1 METCLHIGRC
11 GRAPSAAARVPQAW
25 LDHGRQIGATNILFL
40 FPYVLLDVP
49 TFPRHTDFTFKESAM
64 SYLSQPHFHN
74 EEAAYAFV
82 ESRVWPNGVTCPHCG
97 TVKDRISK
105 MQGKSTRIGAYKCYN
120 CRKPFTVKVGTIFE
134 SSHIP
139 LRLWLQG
146 IYLVAASKKGISANQ
161 LHRTLGITLKSA
173 WFMGHRIREAMKDD
187 TGILGGGGSIV
198 EADET
203 FMTPKG
209 GAKVVKAGHHRTRVL
224 SLVSRDGK
232 TRSFHVAN
240 VDGNNLGPILQAH
253 IAKDTHLMTD
263 GAMHYRKIGQA
274 FDLHESTNHTGKQ
287 YAKDSKVPGVR
298 AHSNTVESYFAILK
312 RGITGTYH
320 HVSEEHLQR
329 YVDEFD
335 FRFSNRKSLG
345 IDDVTRA
352 ENLLKG
358 VVGKRLTY
366 QTTTQQQAQ

>member
-1 METCLHIGRC
+1 
-11 GRAPSAAARVPQAW
+11 
-25 LDHGRQIGATNILFL
+25 
-40 FPYVLLDVP
+40 
-49 TFPRHTDFTFKESAM
+49 M

-82 ESRVWPNGVTCPHCG
+82 ESRVWPNGPVCPHCG
-97 TVKDRISK
+97 GVERNKL
-105 MQGKSTRIGAYKCYN
+105 MGGASTRIGTYKCYD

-146 IYLVAASKKGISANQ
+146 IYLIAASKKGISANQ

-173 WFMGHRIREAMKDD
+173 WFMGHRIREAMRDNSTD
-187 TGILGGGGSIV
+187 LLGGGGSIV

-203 FMTPKG
+203 FMAPKRGEKAVQG
-209 GAKVVKAGHHRTRVL
+209 GAHRSKVV
-224 SLVSRDGK
+224 SLVSREGK

-240 VDGNNLGPILQAH
+240 VDKDNLKPILMAH

-263 GAMHYRKIGQA
+263 GAGHYKKIGKE
-274 FDLHESTNHTGKQ
+274 FELHESTNHTQKE

-298 AHSNTVESYFAILK
+298 AHSNTVESYFGILK
-312 RGITGTYH
+312 RGISGIYH

-335 FRFSNRKSLG
+335 FRFTNRKSMG
-345 IDDVTRA
+345 VDDVQRA
-352 ENLLKG
+352 DLLLKG

-366 QTTTQQQAQ
+366 ETIAQ

>member
-1 METCLHIGRC
+1 
-11 GRAPSAAARVPQAW
+11 
-25 LDHGRQIGATNILFL
+25 
-40 FPYVLLDVP
+40 
-49 TFPRHTDFTFKESAM
+49 M

-82 ESRVWPNGVTCPHCG
+82 ESRVWPNGPVCPHCG
-97 TVKDRISK
+97 GTERNKL
-105 MQGKSTRIGAYKCYN
+105 MGGASTRIGTYKCYD

-173 WFMGHRIREAMKDD
+173 WFMGHRIREAMRDNSTD
-187 TGILGGGGSIV
+187 LLGGGGSIV

-203 FMTPKG
+203 YMAAKRGEKAIQG
-209 GAKVVKAGHHRTRVL
+209 GAHRSKVV
-224 SLVSRDGK
+224 SLVSREGK
-232 TRSFHVAN
+232 TRSFHIAN
-240 VDGNNLGPILQAH
+240 VDAKNLHPILMAN

-263 GAMHYRKIGQA
+263 GAGHYKKIGQE
-274 FDLHESTNHTGKQ
+274 FDLHESTNHAQKE
-287 YAKDSKVPGVR
+287 YAKDSKVQGVR
-298 AHSNTVESYFAILK
+298 AHSNTVESYFGILK
-312 RGITGTYH
+312 RGITGVYH

-335 FRFSNRKSLG
+335 FRFTNRKSQG
-345 IDDVTRA
+345 IDDAQRA
-352 ENLLKG
+352 DLLLKG

-366 QTTTQQQAQ
+366 ETIAQ

>member
-1 METCLHIGRC
+1 
-11 GRAPSAAARVPQAW
+11 
-25 LDHGRQIGATNILFL
+25 
-40 FPYVLLDVP
+40 
-49 TFPRHTDFTFKESAM
+49 M

-82 ESRVWPNGVTCPHCG
+82 ESRVWPNGPVCPHCG
-97 TVKDRISK
+97 GTERNKL
-105 MQGKSTRIGAYKCYN
+105 MGGASTRIGTYKCYD

-146 IYLVAASKKGISANQ
+146 IYLIAASKKGISANQ

-173 WFMGHRIREAMKDD
+173 WFMGHRICEAMRDNSTD
-187 TGILGGGGSIV
+187 LLGGGGSIV

-203 FMTPKG
+203 YMASKRGEKAIQG
-209 GAKVVKAGHHRTRVL
+209 GGHRSKVL
-224 SLVSRDGK
+224 SLVSREGR

-240 VDGNNLGPILQAH
+240 VDKDNLKPILLAH

-263 GAMHYRKIGQA
+263 GAGHYKKIGQE
-274 FDLHESTNHTGKQ
+274 FELHESTNHTQKE
-287 YAKDSKVPGVR
+287 YAKDSKVKGVR
-298 AHSNTVESYFAILK
+298 AHSNTVESYFGILK
-312 RGITGTYH
+312 RGISGIYH

-335 FRFSNRKSLG
+335 FRFTNRKSMG
-345 IDDVTRA
+345 VDDVQRA
-352 ENLLKG
+352 DLLLKG

-366 QTTTQQQAQ
+366 ETIAQ

>member
-1 METCLHIGRC
+1 
-11 GRAPSAAARVPQAW
+11 
-25 LDHGRQIGATNILFL
+25 
-40 FPYVLLDVP
+40 
-49 TFPRHTDFTFKESAM
+49 M

-82 ESRVWPNGVTCPHCG
+82 ESRVWPNGAVCPHCG
-97 TVKDRISK
+97 GTERNKL
-105 MQGKSTRIGAYKCYN
+105 MGGASTRIGTYKCYD

-173 WFMGHRIREAMKDD
+173 WFMGHRIREAMRDSSTD
-187 TGILGGGGSIV
+187 LLGGGGSIV

-203 FMTPKG
+203 FMAAKRGAKAVQG
-209 GAKVVKAGHHRTRVL
+209 GAHRSKVV
-224 SLVSRDGK
+224 SLVSREGK

-240 VDGNNLGPILQAH
+240 VDAANLKPILLAN
-253 IAKDTHLMTD
+253 IAKDSHLMTD
-263 GAMHYRKIGQA
+263 GAGHYRTIGKE
-274 FDLHESTNHTGKQ
+274 FDLHESTNHAQKE
-287 YAKDSKVPGVR
+287 YAKPSKVAGVR
-298 AHSNTVESYFAILK
+298 AHSNTVESYFGILK
-312 RGITGTYH
+312 RGIAGVYH

-345 IDDVTRA
+345 IDDAERA
-352 ENLLKG
+352 DRLLKG

-366 QTTTQQQAQ
+366 ETVAQ

>member
-1 METCLHIGRC
+1 
-11 GRAPSAAARVPQAW
+11 
-25 LDHGRQIGATNILFL
+25 
-40 FPYVLLDVP
+40 
-49 TFPRHTDFTFKESAM
+49 M

-74 EEAAYAFV
+74 EAAAYAFV
-82 ESRVWPNGVTCPHCG
+82 EARVWPKGPVCPHCG
-97 TVKDRISK
+97 GTERNKL
-105 MQGKSTRIGAYKCYN
+105 MGGTSTRIGTYKCYD

-173 WFMGHRIREAMKDD
+173 WFMGHRIREAMRDD
-187 TGILGGGGSIV
+187 STDLLGGGGGIV

-203 FMTPKG
+203 FMAPKRGQKAVQG
-209 GAKVVKAGHHRTRVL
+209 GAHRSKVV
-224 SLVSRDGK
+224 SLVSREGK

-240 VDGNNLGPILQAH
+240 VDAKNLKPILLAN
-253 IAKDTHLMTD
+253 IAKDSHLMTD
-263 GAMHYRKIGQA
+263 GAGHYRTIGKE
-274 FDLHESTNHTGKQ
+274 FDLHESTNHAQKE
-287 YAKDSKVPGVR
+287 YAKPSKVEGVR
-298 AHSNTVESYFAILK
+298 AHSNTVESYFGILK
-312 RGITGTYH
+312 RGIAGVYH

-345 IDDVTRA
+345 IDDAERA
-352 ENLLKG
+352 DLLLKG

-366 QTTTQQQAQ
+366 ETIAQ

>member
-1 METCLHIGRC
+1 
-11 GRAPSAAARVPQAW
+11 
-25 LDHGRQIGATNILFL
+25 
-40 FPYVLLDVP
+40 
-49 TFPRHTDFTFKESAM
+49 M

-82 ESRVWPNGVTCPHCG
+82 ESRVWPNGPVCPHCG
-97 TVKDRISK
+97 GTERNKL
-105 MQGKSTRIGAYKCYN
+105 MGGASTRIGTYKCYD

-146 IYLVAASKKGISANQ
+146 IYLIAASKKGISANQ

-173 WFMGHRIREAMKDD
+173 WFMGHRIREAMRDNSTD
-187 TGILGGGGSIV
+187 LLGGGGSIV

-203 FMTPKG
+203 YMASKRGEKAIQG
-209 GAKVVKAGHHRTRVL
+209 GGHRSKVL
-224 SLVSRDGK
+224 SLVSREGR

-240 VDGNNLGPILQAH
+240 LDKDNLKPILLAH

-263 GAMHYRKIGQA
+263 GAGHYKKIGQE
-274 FDLHESTNHTGKQ
+274 FDLHESTNHTQKE
-287 YAKDSKVPGVR
+287 YAKDSKVKGVR
-298 AHSNTVESYFAILK
+298 THSNTVESYFGILK
-312 RGITGTYH
+312 RGISGIYH

-335 FRFSNRKSLG
+335 FRFTNRKSMG
-345 IDDVTRA
+345 VDDVQRA
-352 ENLLKG
+352 DLLLKG

-366 QTTTQQQAQ
+366 ETIAQ

>member
-1 METCLHIGRC
+1 MG
-11 GRAPSAAARVPQAW
+11 
-25 LDHGRQIGATNILFL
+25 GA
-40 FPYVLLDVP
+40 
-49 TFPRHTDFTFKESAM
+49 
-64 SYLSQPHFHN
+64 
-74 EEAAYAFV
+74 
-82 ESRVWPNGVTCPHCG
+82 
-97 TVKDRISK
+97 
-105 MQGKSTRIGAYKCYN
+105 STRIGTHKCYD

-146 IYLVAASKKGISANQ
+146 IYLIAASKKGISANQ

-173 WFMGHRIREAMKDD
+173 WFMGHRIREAMRDNSTD
-187 TGILGGGGSIV
+187 LLGGGGSIV

-203 FMTPKG
+203 FM
-209 GAKVVKAGHHRTRVL
+209 GAKRGSKAIAGGGHRSKVV

-240 VDGNNLGPILQAH
+240 VDKDNLKPILMAH

-263 GAMHYRKIGQA
+263 GAGHYKKIGSA
-274 FDLHESTNHTGKQ
+274 FDIHESTNHTQKE
-287 YAKDSKVPGVR
+287 YAKDSKVAGVR
-298 AHSNTVESYFAILK
+298 AHSNTVESYFGILK
-312 RGITGTYH
+312 RGIAGVYH

-345 IDDVTRA
+345 IDDTQRA
-352 ENLLKG
+352 DLLLKG

-366 QTTTQQQAQ
+366 ETIAQ

>member
-1 METCLHIGRC
+1 
-11 GRAPSAAARVPQAW
+11 
-25 LDHGRQIGATNILFL
+25 
-40 FPYVLLDVP
+40 
-49 TFPRHTDFTFKESAM
+49 M

-82 ESRVWPNGVTCPHCG
+82 ESRVWPNGPVCPHCG
-97 TVKDRISK
+97 GTERNKL
-105 MQGKSTRIGAYKCYN
+105 MGGASTRIGTYKCYD

-146 IYLVAASKKGISANQ
+146 IYLIAASKKGISANQ

-173 WFMGHRIREAMKDD
+173 WFMGHRIREAMRDNSTD
-187 TGILGGGGSIV
+187 LLGGGGSIV

-203 FMTPKG
+203 YMASKRGEKAIQG
-209 GAKVVKAGHHRTRVL
+209 GGHRSKVL
-224 SLVSRDGK
+224 SLVSREGR

-240 VDGNNLGPILQAH
+240 VDKDNLKPILLAH

-263 GAMHYRKIGQA
+263 GAGHYKKIGQA
-274 FDLHESTNHTGKQ
+274 FDLHESTNHTQKE
-287 YAKDSKVPGVR
+287 YAKDSKVKGVR
-298 AHSNTVESYFAILK
+298 AHSNTVESYFGILK
-312 RGITGTYH
+312 RGISGIYH

-335 FRFSNRKSLG
+335 FRFTNRKSMG
-345 IDDVTRA
+345 VDDVQRA
-352 ENLLKG
+352 DLLLKG

-366 QTTTQQQAQ
+366 ETIAQ